1 MTEKWIAEWSRERKV
16 GLAMVLW
23 VAACAGLLG
32 QQFRPVAP
40 PAPHQNLPRKSD
52 AKEIVRRSLNLD
64 QEDFKL
70 ARDYTYQE
78 REVLRL
84 LDKKGEPKF
93 REIYTNDV
101 TVIYGEPYSRRI
113 LKGDKPLSAGEEKK
127 EQEKLDKFMGKYKN
141 ENDQDRTR
149 RLAQKERRREEGRA
163 FVLDIINAYNFTN
176 AGEEAVDGRETFV
189 IVADPRNDFR
199 PAQPHADVL
208 RKLRGKIWIDQKNY
222 GWVKVEAEAID
233 TISWGFFVLR
243 IHKGSRIA
251 FEQTRVNDEIWLPKR
266 VAVNAGARFALL
278 MNETFDWEATYSN
291 YKKFTS
297 SVRVL
302 AGPGEVQR

>member
-1 MTEKWIAEWSRERKV
+1 MLEISFADLAGEPLHVGAQLVAERDLSGAQRRERP
-16 GLAMVLW
+16 A
-23 VAACAGLLG
+23 VASSGH
-32 QQFRPVAP
+32 PNHDP
-40 PAPHQNLPRKSD
+40 PCHENR
-52 AKEIVRRSLNLD
+52 
-64 QEDFKL
+64 
-70 ARDYTYQE
+70 
-78 REVLRL
+78 
-84 LDKKGEPKF
+84 G
-93 REIYTNDV
+93 
-101 TVIYGEPYSRRI
+101 
-113 LKGDKPLSAGEEKK
+113 GEEKK

-208 RKLRGKIWIDQKNY
+208 RKLRGKIRIDQKNY